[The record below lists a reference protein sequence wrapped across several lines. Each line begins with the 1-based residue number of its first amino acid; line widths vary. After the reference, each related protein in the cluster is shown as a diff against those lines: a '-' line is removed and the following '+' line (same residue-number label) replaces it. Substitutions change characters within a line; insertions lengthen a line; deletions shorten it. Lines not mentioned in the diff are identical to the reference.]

1 MLGLAIKLSLSVRS
15 GSGWIYLMFRIS
27 GGNCP
32 FDIVLILN
40 IHYWSLIYIDRRCT
54 QVLRLK
60 LLGTEERFSW
70 KVTTGDDRERI
81 ITMMTMT
88 STTRAIMINWRN
100 IVQDVQRGGGEST
113 QPDHTPG
120 RFFLLWDKLLCFFLW
135 LSQTCGSKVLNI
147 DIICVLPGSRRGVH
161 RLSLQG
167 HEFSRPA
174 QRQDHHQW

>member
-1 MLGLAIKLSLSVRS
+1 MS
-15 GSGWIYLMFRIS
+15 RIS

-70 KVTTGDDRERI
+70 KVMTGDRDRERI

-88 STTRAIMINWRN
+88 STTRAMMINWWWRN

-120 RFFLLWDKLLCFFLW
+120 RFFSDKHLCFF
-135 LSQTCGSKVLNI
+135 SV
-147 DIICVLPGSRRGVH
+147 IISDMWFQSPQYWY
-161 RLSLQG
+161 RLRFAQVREEEFTGYHCKATNSLGQHSAKITISG
-167 HEFSRPA
+167 KTT
-174 QRQDHHQW
+174 QN